1 MTRWRAGVL
10 SAIAAV
16 AMTLFGVAAAS
27 AETQHLTFDL
37 QAHRGGRGLRPES
50 TLASFANGCG
60 SA

>member
-1 MTRWRAGVL
+1 
-10 SAIAAV
+10 
-16 AMTLFGVAAAS
+16 MTLFGVAAAS